1 LRSTPSSS
9 AERRA
14 LLREPRT
21 WVVVAVCLL
30 VPIVLLVL
38 ATRGGDDGGDN
49 AKRAGCDPSATTAVS
64 AVGLQ
69 PDRPVRAGDRAPTFR
84 LRTLDC
90 GVVDTARYRGKPYV
104 VTFWGSWCVPC
115 RKEMPLLEGAYRER
129 GVDVVGVTYQDPASE
144 SRKFAE
150 KYGITFPLAPD
161 AGIKVATAF
170 GVLNGVPQT
179 FFVDRD
185 GIVQARVAGIETQA
199 ALDQPLDRLLP

>member
-21 WVVVAVCLL
+21 WVVVAVCMLIP
-30 VPIVLLVL
+30 VVLLIV
-38 ATRGGDDGGDN
+38 ATRGGDGDDT
-49 AKRAGCDPSATTAVS
+49 APRAGCDTSATTAVT

-69 PDRPVRAGDRAPTFR
+69 PDRPVKQGDRAPTFR

-90 GVVDTARYRGKPYV
+90 TTVDTARYAGKPYV
-104 VTFWGSWCVPC
+104 LTFWGSWCVPC
-115 RKEMPLLEGAYRER
+115 RKEMPLLEAAHRER

-150 KYGITFPLAPD
+150 RYDITFPLAPD
-161 AGIKVATAF
+161 AGIEVAQSF
-170 GVLNGVPQT
+170 GVLNGIPQT
-179 FFVDRD
+179 FFVGGD
-185 GIVQARVAGIETQA
+185 GIVTERVAGIETQA
-199 ALDQPLDRLLP
+199 ALDEPLNRLLD